1 MAEVRRIGISDYMH
15 WAKTS
20 SGARFNLATSG
31 LANVKLSE
39 FRADLDELEI
49 TSDYGYGYPP
59 LVTALAARIGVS
71 SDSLVT
77 AAGTSFANHLAMAAL
92 VNPGDEVLI
101 EHPAYEPLLALARYL
116 GAEVKR
122 FSRRFED
129 GFRLLPEKIEQQLS
143 SRTRL
148 LVITNLHNPSGVLT
162 GDETL
167 KHLGQIARQVNA
179 RVLVD

>member
-1 MAEVRRIGISDYMH
+1 
-15 WAKTS
+15 
-20 SGARFNLATSG
+20 
-31 LANVKLSE
+31 
-39 FRADLDELEI
+39 
-49 TSDYGYGYPP
+49 
-59 LVTALAARIGVS
+59 
-71 SDSLVT
+71 
-77 AAGTSFANHLAMAAL
+77 MAAL

-101 EHPAYEPLLALARYL
+101 EQPVYEPLLAIARYL

-129 GFRLLPEKIEQQLS
+129 GFRLLPEEIEQELS

-148 LVITNLHNPSGVLT
+148 LVITNLHNPSSVLT

-179 RVLVD
+179 RVLVDEVYSETLFEDSPRTSFHLGSDFVITSSLTKAFGLRDRKSVV